1 MKYVRE
7 PYKKIQFHN
16 QGNSGETQITEENS
30 AEILAEI
37 RYALLEADVALPV
50 VKNFIANIKERSL
63 GKEVIHSLTPGQ
75 SIVQIV
81 NQELITLL
89 SKDDN
94 EKPFLQHQ
102 NSNEPQIIL
111 MAGLQGVGKTTT
123 TGKIGLWISKKRK
136 AKVLLTSCDTYRP
149 AAAEQLKILADS
161 VNIDFYEH
169 KNTISE
175 PVQIGENALN
185 YAKKYLYDYLLI
197 DTAGRLSLD
206 EAMMSELQDLQTT
219 LEPSE
224 TLFVVDSMQGQN
236 ALTVAAEFNK
246 SVKLS
251 GVVLTKVDGDSRG
264 GTLLSVRSVTGCP
277 VRFVGNSEKLDGLE
291 LFDAKRFADRILGMG
306 DILSLVEKAQES
318 IETED
323 SEKLALKLKSGK
335 KFNLND
341 YRKQLSQV
349 NKLGG
354 IASILNYLPSA
365 IRDKAQNL
373 NTLNL
378 EKNVKKQ
385 DAIISSM
392 TKRERLAPEII
403 KAHRKKR
410 IALGSGTT
418 IPEVNQLLNQFSTM
432 QSMLRQGGG
441 IGKNIMGG
449 APNFKSTNT
458 QNRRKNRKQ
467 KNRLKKRRKR

>member
-1 MKYVRE
+1 MLE
-7 PYKKIQFHN
+7 NLTKKFSSIIKEIR
-16 QGNSGETQITEENS
+16 GETKITEENS

-50 VKNFIANIKERSL
+50 VKNFIANIRERSL

-89 SKDDN
+89 RKDND

-102 NSNEPQIIL
+102 NSNEPLIIL

-123 TGKIGLWISKKRK
+123 TGKIGLWIAKKRR

-161 VNIDFYEH
+161 VNVDFFEH
-169 KNTISE
+169 EKTISE
-175 PVQIGENALN
+175 PIQIGKNALN

-206 EAMMSELQDLQTT
+206 DVMMRELQDLQTT

-236 ALTVAAEFNK
+236 ALSVAAEFNK

-251 GVVLTKVDGDSRG
+251 GVILTKVDGDSRG

-291 LFDAKRFADRILGMG
+291 LFDATRFANRILGMG

-323 SEKLALKLKSGK
+323 SEKLASKLKSGK

-365 IRDKAQNL
+365 IKDKAQNL
-373 NTLNL
+373 NTTNL

-392 TKRERLAPEII
+392 TKKERLAPGII

-418 IPEVNQLLNQFSTM
+418 IPEVNQLLNQFNTM
-432 QSMLRQGGG
+432 QSMLRQGGS

-449 APNFKSTNT
+449 VPNFKSANT
-458 QNRRKNRKQ
+458 HDKRKNRKQ

>member
-1 MKYVRE
+1 MLE
-7 PYKKIQFHN
+7 HLTKKFSSIIQ
-16 QGNSGETQITEENS
+16 GIRGETRITEENS

-37 RYALLEADVALPV
+37 RYALLEADVALPA
-50 VKNFIANIKERSL
+50 VKTFIANIKERSL
-63 GKEVIHSLTPGQ
+63 GNEVINSLTPGQ
-75 SIVQIV
+75 TIVQIV

-89 SKDDN
+89 STDN
-94 EKPFLQHQ
+94 DKKPFLQRQ

-136 AKVLLTSCDTYRP
+136 AKVLLASCDTYRP

-161 VNIDFYEH
+161 VNVDFFEH
-169 KNTISE
+169 ERTISE
-175 PVQIGENALN
+175 PIQIGETALH
-185 YAKKYLYDYLLI
+185 YAKKFLYDYLLI

-206 EAMMSELQDLQTT
+206 EAMMSELKDLQNT

-236 ALTVAAEFNK
+236 ALPVAAEFSK
-246 SVKLS
+246 SVKIS

-264 GTLLSVRSVTGCP
+264 GTLLSVHSVTGCP
-277 VRFVGNSEKLDGLE
+277 IRFVGNSEKLDGLE

-318 IETED
+318 IETEN

-373 NTLNL
+373 NTTNL

-392 TKRERLAPEII
+392 TKKERLAPEII
-403 KAHRKKR
+403 KAQRKKR
-410 IALGSGTT
+410 IALGSGST
-418 IPEVNQLLNQFSTM
+418 IPEVNQLLNQFNTM

-449 APNFKSTNT
+449 ITNFKSANT
-458 QNRRKNRKQ
+458 KDKRKNRKQ
-467 KNRLKKRRKR
+467 KNRLKKRRKK

>member
-1 MKYVRE
+1 MLE
-7 PYKKIQFHN
+7 NLTKKFSSIIK
-16 QGNSGETQITEENS
+16 GIRGETKITEENS

-63 GKEVIHSLTPGQ
+63 GKEVIQSLTPGQ
-75 SIVQIV
+75 SVVQIV

-89 SKDDN
+89 SKDSD

-102 NSNEPQIIL
+102 NSNEPQTIL

-136 AKVLLTSCDTYRP
+136 AKVLLASCDTYRP

-161 VNIDFYEH
+161 VNVDFFEH
-169 KNTISE
+169 EKTVNE
-175 PVQIGENALN
+175 PVQIGKNALN

-277 VRFVGNSEKLDGLE
+277 IRFVGNSEKLDGLE
-291 LFDAKRFADRILGMG
+291 LFDATRFADRILGM
-306 DILSLVEKAQES
+306 
-318 IETED
+318 
-323 SEKLALKLKSGK
+323 
-335 KFNLND
+335 
-341 YRKQLSQV
+341 
-349 NKLGG
+349 
-354 IASILNYLPSA
+354 
-365 IRDKAQNL
+365 
-373 NTLNL
+373 
-378 EKNVKKQ
+378 
-385 DAIISSM
+385 
-392 TKRERLAPEII
+392 EIGR
-403 KAHRKKR
+403 AH
-410 IALGSGTT
+410 
-418 IPEVNQLLNQFSTM
+418 V
-432 QSMLRQGGG
+432 
-441 IGKNIMGG
+441 
-449 APNFKSTNT
+449 
-458 QNRRKNRKQ
+458 
-467 KNRLKKRRKR
+467 

>member
-1 MKYVRE
+1 MLE
-7 PYKKIQFHN
+7 HLTKKFSSIIQ
-16 QGNSGETQITEENS
+16 GIRGETRITEENS

-37 RYALLEADVALPV
+37 RYALLEADVALPA
-50 VKNFIANIKERSL
+50 VKTFIANIKERSL
-63 GKEVIHSLTPGQ
+63 GNEVIHSLTPGQ
-75 SIVQIV
+75 TIVQIV

-89 SKDDN
+89 STDN
-94 EKPFLQHQ
+94 DKKPFLQHQ
-102 NSNEPQIIL
+102 NSNEPQTIL

-136 AKVLLTSCDTYRP
+136 AKVLLASCDTYRP

-161 VNIDFYEH
+161 VNVDFFEH
-169 KNTISE
+169 ERTISE
-175 PVQIGENALN
+175 PIQIGETALH
-185 YAKKYLYDYLLI
+185 YAKKFLYDYLLI

-206 EAMMSELQDLQTT
+206 EAMMSELKGLQNT

-236 ALTVAAEFNK
+236 ALSVAAEFNK
-246 SVKLS
+246 SVTLS
-251 GVVLTKVDGDSRG
+251 GVILTKVDGDSRG

-318 IETED
+318 IETEN

-373 NTLNL
+373 NTTNL

-392 TKRERLAPEII
+392 TKKERLAPEII
-403 KAHRKKR
+403 KAQRKKR
-410 IALGSGTT
+410 IALGSGST
-418 IPEVNQLLNQFSTM
+418 IPEVNQLLNQFNTM

-449 APNFKSTNT
+449 ITNFKSANT
-458 QNRRKNRKQ
+458 KDKRKNRKQ
-467 KNRLKKRRKR
+467 KNRLKKRRKK

>member
-1 MKYVRE
+1 MFE
-7 PYKKIQFHN
+7 NLTKKFSSIIK
-16 QGNSGETQITEENS
+16 GIRGEATITEENS
-30 AEILAEI
+30 AEMLAEI

-50 VKNFIANIKERSL
+50 VKNFIANIKERSH
-63 GKEVIHSLTPGQ
+63 GKEVVQSLTPGQ

-89 SKDDN
+89 GTGND
-94 EKPFLQHQ
+94 ERPFLQYR

-136 AKVLLTSCDTYRP
+136 AKVLLASCDTYRP
-149 AAAEQLKILADS
+149 AAAEQLKVLADS
-161 VNIDFYEH
+161 VNVDFFEH
-169 KNTISE
+169 EKTLSE
-175 PVQIGENALN
+175 PVKIGANALN
-185 YAKKYLYDYLLI
+185 YARKYLYDYLLI

-206 EAMMSELQDLQTT
+206 ETMMSELQDLQTT
-219 LEPSE
+219 LGPSE

-236 ALTVAAEFNK
+236 AVSVAAEFNK

-264 GTLLSVRSVTGCP
+264 GTLLSVQSVTGCP

-318 IETED
+318 IETGD

-365 IRDKAQNL
+365 IRDKAQNI
-373 NTLNL
+373 NTTNL
-378 EKNVKKQ
+378 ETNVKKQ

-403 KAHRKKR
+403 KAQRKKR

-418 IPEVNQLLNQFSTM
+418 IPEVNQLLNQFNTM
-432 QSMLRQGGG
+432 QSMLKQGGG
-441 IGKNIMGG
+441 IGKNIVGSIS
-449 APNFKSTNT
+449 NFKSTHTHNKG
-458 QNRRKNRKQ
+458 KNRKQ

>member
-1 MKYVRE
+1 MLE
-7 PYKKIQFHN
+7 NLTKKFSSIIK
-16 QGNSGETQITEENS
+16 GIRGETKITEENS

-50 VKNFIANIKERSL
+50 VKNFIANIRDRSL

-89 SKDDN
+89 STGND
-94 EKPFLQHQ
+94 EKPFLQYQ
-102 NSNEPQIIL
+102 SSSEPQIIL

-136 AKVLLTSCDTYRP
+136 ARVLLASCDTYRP

-161 VNIDFYEH
+161 VNIDFFEH
-169 KNTISE
+169 EKTISQ
-175 PVQIGENALN
+175 PVQIGETALN
-185 YAKKYLYDYLLI
+185 YAKKFLYDYLLI

-206 EAMMSELQDLQTT
+206 EAMMAELQQLQTT

-236 ALTVAAEFNK
+236 ALSVAVEFNNR
-246 SVKLS
+246 VKLS

-277 VRFVGNSEKLDGLE
+277 IRFVGNSEKLDGLE
-291 LFDAKRFADRILGMG
+291 LFDATRFADRILGMG

-341 YRKQLSQV
+341 YRKQISQV

-373 NTLNL
+373 NTTNL

-392 TKRERLAPEII
+392 TKRERIAPEII
-403 KAHRKKR
+403 KAQRKKR
-410 IALGSGTT
+410 IALGSGNT
-418 IPEVNQLLNQFSTM
+418 IPEVNQLLNQFNTM
-432 QSMLRQGGG
+432 QSLLKQGGG
-441 IGKNIMGG
+441 ISKNIMSGV
-449 APNFKSTNT
+449 PNFKSANALD
-458 QNRRKNRKQ
+458 RRKNRKQ
-467 KNRLKKRRKR
+467 KKTA

>member
-89 SKDDN
+89 SKDND

-161 VNIDFYEH
+161 VNVDFFEH
-169 KNTISE
+169 
-175 PVQIGENALN
+175 
-185 YAKKYLYDYLLI
+185 
-197 DTAGRLSLD
+197 
-206 EAMMSELQDLQTT
+206 
-219 LEPSE
+219 
-224 TLFVVDSMQGQN
+224 
-236 ALTVAAEFNK
+236 
-246 SVKLS
+246 
-251 GVVLTKVDGDSRG
+251 
-264 GTLLSVRSVTGCP
+264 
-277 VRFVGNSEKLDGLE
+277 
-291 LFDAKRFADRILGMG
+291 
-306 DILSLVEKAQES
+306 
-318 IETED
+318 
-323 SEKLALKLKSGK
+323 
-335 KFNLND
+335 
-341 YRKQLSQV
+341 
-349 NKLGG
+349 
-354 IASILNYLPSA
+354 
-365 IRDKAQNL
+365 
-373 NTLNL
+373 
-378 EKNVKKQ
+378 EKNNK
-385 DAIISSM
+385 
-392 TKRERLAPEII
+392 
-403 KAHRKKR
+403 
-410 IALGSGTT
+410 
-418 IPEVNQLLNQFSTM
+418 
-432 QSMLRQGGG
+432 
-441 IGKNIMGG
+441 
-449 APNFKSTNT
+449 
-458 QNRRKNRKQ
+458 
-467 KNRLKKRRKR
+467 